1 MCVRLPSI
9 FPAFFCLALD
19 IADTDNTGEVR
30 DRERERERDKGITVR
45 LGVIV

>member
-1 MCVRLPSI
+1 MCVSLSPV
-9 FPAFFCLALD
+9 FLCLSLD

-30 DRERERERDKGITVR
+30 DRERERERERDKGITVR